1 MAFCMNCGQ
10 QLPDGAKFCANCGT
24 ATGTVKSEGIQ
35 RKTVYDGEIHKCPN
49 CGEILNS
56 FVSTCPSCGYEIRNT
71 RVSTSIREF
80 AENVIKAETE
90 AQKITLIRNFPIPNT
105 KEDIYEYMILAS
117 SNLTESMD
125 ADVFEAWRA
134 KFEQGFQKANY
145 LLKEDTAALT
155 ELQLLYDKTSK
166 KIHRLRA
173 NKQVKAAGTAA
184 GKTLGHFF
192 RHNAHALPNMII
204 CAAWVISI
212 FVLIPLC
219 KDYDY
224 QIFLFFDFIAGA
236 ILIPY
241 ATKSNSS
248 VPKLIVVVGLAIS
261 IAVLIPLCKGSY
273 GPDYQIMLF
282 FDIIATT
289 IIAVRMF
296 KKAKSNTKA

>member
-24 ATGTVKSEGIQ
+24 ATGTVKPEETQ

-56 FVSTCPSCGYEIRNT
+56 FVSTCPSCGYEIRNN

-80 AENVIKAETE
+80 AENVIKAETD
-90 AQKITLIRNFPIPNT
+90 AKKTTLIRNFPIPNT

-117 SNLTESMD
+117 SNLTENID
-125 ADVFEAWRA
+125 TDVFEAWKV
-134 KFEQGFQKANY
+134 KFDQGFQKAKY
-145 LLKEDTAALT
+145 LLKEDSTALT
-155 ELQLLYDKTSK
+155 ELQLLYDQTSK
-166 KIHRLRA
+166 KIHKLRT
-173 NKQVKAAGTAA
+173 NKRAKAVGTAA
-184 GKTLGHFF
+184 GKTLGRFF
-192 RHNAHALPNMII
+192 RQNAYALPNMII

-241 ATKSNSS
+241 ATKTNSS
-248 VPKLIVVVGLAIS
+248 VPKMIVILGLAIS
-261 IAVLIPLCKGSY
+261 IAILIPLSKGLY
-273 GPDYQIMLF
+273 GYDYQIMLF

-296 KKAKSNTKA
+296 KKAKRN